1 MEKKDF
7 FASLCLQVKA
17 CSLKRAIGLAESNE
31 YNPDIVA
38 AIIERGDCSF
48 LYLWMLLEKT
58 PRVLP
63 IIKTI
68 VKSKNFKEVSFKQL
82 LWLYNRVK
90 QEGGESRFCTYD
102 TLEILDERKILNKFS
117 FEELLH
123 FSETADYPE
132 PLVKNIG
139 RKKSWQ
145 ELDSKSALRILDR
158 TDSSSVAT
166 IVINRKDC
174 SLERALEI
182 FHKRR
187 YPEETF
193 EAIITRKDFK
203 LDLIFAKMEKPLWG
217 ETEDVIMQNVYSI
230 ISRRDCSITLAYEL
244 LERARRYDHESF
256 SGATMALIQK
266 NNLPFA
272 KALELMKGI
281 ECHKEAIISFESRK
295 DFTLQRRVELVDT
308 MEECIPIIYESG
320 NEPHYDSFDLER
332 VVEKGDWLSPTL
344 KELLIFNKR
353 LNLCS
358 PLRII
363 SERADW
369 KALSFAEAV
378 KLATETGN
386 QVRVKCLIIRDKE
399 CSLSEALTLARFDKA
414 VKDVYNY
421 NLLSVIISKGIASLE
436 ESLEFLKQSNDP
448 VSTVATLI
456 GETVVPLE
464 EMVKLFR
471 DGFSNLA
478 NLCSAI
484 SRSEDWKTI
493 SLEKA
498 FDFLQEE
505 DIYKDPLGVIVGR
518 EDWQA
523 LPFQTAY
530 DLLSKI
536 DWSGYYY
543 IVIPSLTAKPDCPLE
558 TALELIN
565 LLGPE
570 KDTRKALYPVTSR
583 LDNPLEDALKLSQQA
598 YYGSFDGII
607 VRQDWKDLSLDK
619 VCQYIEQYQDHDLVV
634 SLVERADWQ
643 ALSFKEAVEKL
654 IGLDEY
660 CRLIYLGL
668 VIGNEKYSLEESL
681 DILKEHKYQHML
693 AHKIIRRSDCSL
705 VLASEIFKKADFSSS
720 SMYDA
725 MLSRD
730 DWKNMSLADAFE
742 FTKNTAV
749 GFYSVIIEREDWKTL
764 SLAKSLQFAEQSD
777 YNDSV
782 MISINSRKDWGK
794 REKL

>member
-421 NLLSVIISKGIASLE
+421 NLLSVIISK
-436 ESLEFLKQSNDP
+436 
-448 VSTVATLI
+448 
-456 GETVVPLE
+456 
-464 EMVKLFR
+464 
-471 DGFSNLA
+471 
-478 NLCSAI
+478 
-484 SRSEDWKTI
+484 
-493 SLEKA
+493 
-498 FDFLQEE
+498 
-505 DIYKDPLGVIVGR
+505 
-518 EDWQA
+518 
-523 LPFQTAY
+523 
-530 DLLSKI
+530 
-536 DWSGYYY
+536 
-543 IVIPSLTAKPDCPLE
+543 
-558 TALELIN
+558 
-565 LLGPE
+565 
-570 KDTRKALYPVTSR
+570 
-583 LDNPLEDALKLSQQA
+583 
-598 YYGSFDGII
+598 
-607 VRQDWKDLSLDK
+607 
-619 VCQYIEQYQDHDLVV
+619 
-634 SLVERADWQ
+634 
-643 ALSFKEAVEKL
+643 
-654 IGLDEY
+654 
-660 CRLIYLGL
+660 
-668 VIGNEKYSLEESL
+668 
-681 DILKEHKYQHML
+681 
-693 AHKIIRRSDCSL
+693 
-705 VLASEIFKKADFSSS
+705 
-720 SMYDA
+720 
-725 MLSRD
+725 
-730 DWKNMSLADAFE
+730 
-742 FTKNTAV
+742 
-749 GFYSVIIEREDWKTL
+749 
-764 SLAKSLQFAEQSD
+764 
-777 YNDSV
+777 
-782 MISINSRKDWGK
+782 
-794 REKL
+794 

>member
-1 MEKKDF
+1 MEKKEF
-7 FASLCLQVKA
+7 FASLCRQVKA
-17 CSLKRAIGLAESNE
+17 CSLKRAMGLAESNG
-31 YNPDIVA
+31 YNSNIVA
-38 AIIERGDCSF
+38 AIIERSDCSL
-48 LYLWMLLEKT
+48 LYMWMLLEKT
-58 PRVLP
+58 PHVLP
-63 IIKTI
+63 IINVV

-82 LWLYNRVK
+82 LWLFSKIK
-90 QEGGESRFCTYD
+90 QEGSESRFCTYD
-102 TLEILDERKILNKFS
+102 TLEIIDERKILNKFS

-123 FSETADYPE
+123 LSEIANYPD
-132 PLVKNIG
+132 PVVKNIG

-145 ELDSKSALRILDR
+145 ELDLKAALRILDR

-187 YPEETF
+187 YPEENF
-193 EAIITRKDFK
+193 EAIIARKDFK
-203 LDLIFAKMEKPLWG
+203 LDLIFAQMEKPLWG
-217 ETEDVIMQNVYSI
+217 EIEDVIMQNVYSI
-230 ISRRDCSITLAYEL
+230 ISRKDCSITLAYEL
-244 LERARRYDHESF
+244 LERARNYDHESF

-272 KALELMKGI
+272 KALEFMKGI

-295 DFTLQRRVELVDT
+295 DFTLEKRVELIQT
-308 MEECIPIIYESG
+308 MEECIPAIYESG
-320 NEPHYDSFDLER
+320 NEPHYDTFDLER
-332 VVEKGDWLSPTL
+332 VIEKGDWLSPTL
-344 KELLIFNKR
+344 KELLIFNRR

-369 KALSFAEAV
+369 KILSFAEAV
-378 KLATETGN
+378 KLAAETGN

-414 VKDVYNY
+414 VEDIYDA
-421 NLLSVIISKGIASLE
+421 NLLSAIIHKGIASLE
-436 ESLEFLKQSNDP
+436 ESLEFLKHSNDP
-448 VSTVATLI
+448 LWTVATLV
-456 GETVVPLE
+456 EQTVVPLE

-484 SRSEDWKTI
+484 SKSQDWKTI
-493 SLEKA
+493 PLEKA
-498 FDFLQEE
+498 FDFLQEKYM
-505 DIYKDPLGVIVGR
+505 YKEPLMVIVGR

-536 DWSGYYY
+536 NWSGYYY
-543 IVIPSLTAKPDCPLE
+543 IVIPSLTAKPDCPLK

-565 LLGPE
+565 LLDQ
-570 KDTRKALYPVTSR
+570 KQDIRKALYPVTSR
-583 LDNPLEDALKLSQQA
+583 LDNPLEEALKLSQQA
-598 YYGSFDGII
+598 YYGSFGGII
-607 VRQDWKDLSLDK
+607 IRQDWKDVSLDK

-634 SLVERADWQ
+634 SLAERADWQ
-643 ALSFKEAVEKL
+643 TLSFKEAVERL
-654 IGLDEY
+654 LGLDEY
-660 CRLIYLGL
+660 YRFIYLGL
-668 VIGNEKYSLEESL
+668 IISNEKYSLEESL
-681 DILKEHKYQHML
+681 SIVKEHKYEHML

-705 VLASEIFKKADFSSS
+705 NLASEVFKKADFSSS
-720 SMYDA
+720 MYNA

-730 DWKNMSLADAFE
+730 DWKNMSLFEAFE
-742 FTKNTAV
+742 FAKNTSV
-749 GFYSVIIEREDWKTL
+749 GFYSVIIEREDWKAL
-764 SLAKSLQFAEQSD
+764 SLTKSLQFAEKSN

-782 MISINSRKDWGK
+782 MISIASRKNW
-794 REKL
+794 